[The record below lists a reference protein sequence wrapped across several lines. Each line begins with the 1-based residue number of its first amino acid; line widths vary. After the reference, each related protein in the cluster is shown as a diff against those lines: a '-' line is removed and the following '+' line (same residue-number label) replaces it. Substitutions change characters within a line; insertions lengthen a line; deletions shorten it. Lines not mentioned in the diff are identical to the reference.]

1 MNTSDARASI
11 TSNGY
16 IGQYRLC
23 WKASYSTVT
32 ERCGRTGQIVPV
44 YFKNP
49 VHAELYAWRE
59 KHRQEQSVMTRD
71 GDKIGTKSAAEMLFA
86 KPDRVSA

>member
-11 TSNGY
+11 TDNGY

-23 WKASYSTVT
+23 WRSDYFTVQH
-32 ERCGRTGQIVPV
+32 RCDKSGELVPT

-86 KPDRVSA
+86 KPGRVLA